1 MVRVWS
7 NQSPAAYEEAQ
18 KTGAFRA
25 SPEHLENDFCNPD
38 AYNFMARELEKRV
51 GPCPPEVVD
60 TWNQRGGS
68 GTPSPVWVWLQYKS
82 REKPAYEPY
91 ASLCGRRSICVV
103 AEISR
108 ADVLGS
114 QFGAFHHVLNDWMLP
129 VTEEED
135 DEFKKLKETQPECW
149 QELKVQSWQ
158 HIFDLDWHGE
168 EYSLQRAENAQ
179 IQGVLWQLP
188 VTAVQ
193 RARRIIEIGRSQGT
207 EGAEVDYSG
216 VTVGEDVQLRAEW
229 ISVRSCDPPLH
240 LRVTVTSVTSS
251 GLAEALGVREG
262 WTVACILTAVDDEDP
277 LPLLMKQNGV
287 HVSRKIYPKKQPPP
301 AAELLK
307 HLQGLRG
314 VQVFFE
320 ADSSDSDSD
329 REMYDESQQIPE
341 IPQSESSGDLNEL
354 TEEAL
359 TSFGPSDPVTR

>member
-1 MVRVWS
+1 MVCVWS

-18 KTGAFRA
+18 KIGAFRA
-25 SPEHLENDFCNPD
+25 SPEHLENDFPNPD
-38 AYNFMARELEKRV
+38 SYNFMARELEKRV

-68 GTPSPVWVWLQYKS
+68 GTPSPIWVWLQYNS
-82 REKPAYEPY
+82 REKPAYEPN
-91 ASLCGRRSICVV
+91 AGLCGRRSICIE

-114 QFGAFHHVLNDWMLP
+114 QFGAFHNVLNNWMLA

-135 DEFKKLKETQPECW
+135 DEFKKLKNTQPERW

-158 HIFDLDWHGE
+158 RIFDLDWHGE

-188 VTAVQ
+188 MTAVQ
-193 RARRIIEIGRSQGT
+193 RARRIIEVGQSRGT
-207 EGAEVDYSG
+207 EGAEVDYAD

-229 ISVRSCDPPLH
+229 ISVRGYNPPLH

-251 GLAEALGVREG
+251 GLAAALGVREG
-262 WTVACILTAVDDEDP
+262 WTVACILTAVDDKDP
-277 LPLLMKQNGV
+277 LPLLMKQDGV
-287 HVSRKIYPKKQPPP
+287 RVSGKIYPKQQPP
-301 AAELLK
+301 AADGLLK
-307 HLQGLRG
+307 QLQGLRG

-320 ADSSDSDSD
+320 GLRESDSSDSDSD
-329 REMYDESQQIPE
+329 RDIYDESQQIPE
-341 IPQSESSGDLNEL
+341 IPQCESSGD
-354 TEEAL
+354 
-359 TSFGPSDPVTR
+359 